1 MKRTIVLTP
10 RRITIAAGALI
21 LLGLLVYLGVRQF
34 GPQKVYASL
43 DSVVAA
49 IQAEE
54 VRSILIKNDRILVT
68 MRDGE
73 EVEALKESGVSF
85 LETLDRLNV
94 TSVHRSSFDLSVAS
108 PSAWQRTSPILFALL
123 PLLLIGFFFFFILR
137 QAQSMGS
144 QTFNFGRSR
153 ARKSS
158 ENISNVSFDDV
169 AGNEEAKQ
177 ELEEV
182 VEFLKESERFL
193 ALGAR
198 IPKGVLL
205 VGQPGTGKT
214 LMAKAVAGEAGVPF
228 FTISGSEFVEM
239 FVGVGARRVRDLFAQ
254 ATKQAPCIVFV
265 DEIDAVGRR
274 RGAGMGGSHDERE
287 QTLNQILVEM
297 DGFGTD
303 TEVIVIAATN
313 RPDILDPAL
322 MRPGRFDR
330 RVTMDLPDMKGRRAI
345 LDVHIQGKP
354 LADDVDLDVI
364 ARESAGF
371 VGADLENL
379 VNEAA
384 IFAARHD
391 RTAISM
397 AELEEAIERVQVG
410 PERKSRLFTP
420 KEKEVLAYHHSG
432 HALVMHYLP
441 DHDPVHKITIIP
453 RGMQS
458 GGSRSL
464 PETETRLQN
473 NQMFNAVLAASLG
486 GRVAEQ
492 MRFGE
497 VTTES
502 ADDLDRVTKLARTM
516 ITQWGMSQ
524 DLGPIQYGHRDE
536 MVFLGSAITEYRNYG
551 ETTAASIDTEV
562 HDLVEAAAEKAQ
574 TILEEHE
581 DELHAVAA
589 YLLAHETIESDE
601 FIVILN
607 GELTADQ
614 TMETSPPMLAE
625 KRKAQQSAPP
635 AQDPK
640 EEEAPDKKG
649 LDLGDKPVPNPI

>member
-1 MKRTIVLTP
+1 
-10 RRITIAAGALI
+10 
-21 LLGLLVYLGVRQF
+21 
-34 GPQKVYASL
+34 
-43 DSVVAA
+43 
-49 IQAEE
+49 
-54 VRSILIKNDRILVT
+54 
-68 MRDGE
+68 
-73 EVEALKESGVSF
+73 
-85 LETLDRLNV
+85 
-94 TSVHRSSFDLSVAS
+94 
-108 PSAWQRTSPILFALL
+108 
-123 PLLLIGFFFFFILR
+123 
-137 QAQSMGS
+137 
-144 QTFNFGRSR
+144 
-153 ARKSS
+153 
-158 ENISNVSFDDV
+158 
-169 AGNEEAKQ
+169 
-177 ELEEV
+177 
-182 VEFLKESERFL
+182 
-193 ALGAR
+193 
-198 IPKGVLL
+198 
-205 VGQPGTGKT
+205 
-214 LMAKAVAGEAGVPF
+214 
-228 FTISGSEFVEM
+228 
-239 FVGVGARRVRDLFAQ
+239 
-254 ATKQAPCIVFV
+254 
-265 DEIDAVGRR
+265 
-274 RGAGMGGSHDERE
+274 
-287 QTLNQILVEM
+287 LVEM

-345 LDVHIQGKP
+345 LDVHIKGKP

-391 RTAISM
+391 HTVISM
-397 AELEEAIERVQVG
+397 TELEEAIERVQVG

-420 KEKEVLAYHHSG
+420 QEKEILAYHHSG

-464 PETETRLQN
+464 PETEIRLQN
-473 NQMFNAVLAASLG
+473 NQRFNAVLAASLG

-492 MRFGE
+492 MQFGE

-502 ADDLDRVTKLARTM
+502 TDDLDKVTKLARTM
-516 ITQWGMSQ
+516 ITQWGMSKE
-524 DLGPIQYGHRDE
+524 LGPIQYGHRDE

-551 ETTAASIDTEV
+551 ETTAASIDAEV
-562 HDLVEAAAEKAQ
+562 HDLVETAAAQAR
-574 TILEEHE
+574 TILEEHQ

-589 YLLAHETIESDE
+589 YLLVHETIERDE
-601 FIVILN
+601 FIAILD

-614 TMETSPPMLAE
+614 TMETAPPVRVE
-625 KRKAQQSAPP
+625 EQAQPSVPP
-635 AQDPK
+635 AQGPK
-640 EEEAPDKKG
+640 EEETPDKKG

>member
-1 MKRTIVLTP
+1 MKGTIVLTP
-10 RRITIAAGALI
+10 RKIAIAAGTLI
-21 LLGLLVYLGVRQF
+21 LLGLLVYTAMRQF

-49 IQAEE
+49 IQAER
-54 VRSILIKNDRILVT
+54 VQSILIRDDRILVS
-68 MRDGE
+68 MRNGE
-73 EVEALKESGVSF
+73 TAEALKESGVSF
-85 LETLDRLNV
+85 LETLDQLNV
-94 TSVHRSSFDLSVAS
+94 TSSQRNSFDLKVAS
-108 PSAWQRTSPILFALL
+108 PTSWQRSSPILFALL

-137 QAQSMGS
+137 QAQSMGN

-153 ARKSS
+153 ARKTS
-158 ENISNVSFDDV
+158 ENLSDVSFDDV
-169 AGNEEAKQ
+169 AGNEEAKL

-182 VEFLKESERFL
+182 VEFLKESERFV

-330 RVTMDLPDMKGRRAI
+330 LVTMDLPDMRGRRAI
-345 LDVHIQGKP
+345 LDVHIKGKP
-354 LADDVDLDVI
+354 LAEDVDLDVI

-384 IFAARHD
+384 IYAARYD
-391 RTAISM
+391 RKEISM
-397 AELEEAIERVQVG
+397 VELEEAIERVQVG
-410 PERKSRLFTP
+410 PERKSRLYTAR
-420 KEKEVLAYHHSG
+420 EREILAYHHSG

-453 RGMQS
+453 RGMKS
-458 GGSRSL
+458 GSSRSL
-464 PETETRLQN
+464 PETEVRLQN
-473 NQMFNAVLAASLG
+473 NLKFNSVLSASLG

-492 MRFGE
+492 MQFGE

-502 ADDLDRVTKLARTM
+502 TDDLDRVTKLARTM
-516 ITQWGMSQ
+516 ITQWGMSRK
-524 DLGPIQYGHRDE
+524 LGPIQYGHREE

-551 ETTAASIDTEV
+551 ETTAADIDTEV
-562 HDLVEAAAEKAQ
+562 QNLVETAAQKARS
-574 TILEEHE
+574 ILEEHKV
-581 DELHAVAA
+581 ELDAVAS
-589 YLLAHETIESDE
+589 YLLVHETIESDE
-601 FIVILN
+601 FIAILN
-607 GELTADQ
+607 GELEVNKRAETA
-614 TMETSPPMLAE
+614 SPGHVAE
-625 KRKAQQSAPP
+625 EIQPSTPP
-635 AQDPK
+635 AQDTK
-640 EEEAPDKKG
+640 EERPQGKKG
-649 LDLGDKPVPNPI
+649 IELGDNTVPNPI

>member
-1 MKRTIVLTP
+1 MKGNIVLTP
-10 RRITIAAGALI
+10 RRIAMATGALI
-21 LLGLLVYLGVRQF
+21 LLGLLVYWGIRQF

-43 DSVVAA
+43 DAVVAA

-54 VRSILIKNDRILVT
+54 VRSILLKDNRILVT
-68 MRDGE
+68 KRNGE
-73 EVEALKESGVSF
+73 EVEALKEAGFSF
-85 LETLDRLNV
+85 LETLDQLNV
-94 TSVHRSSFDLSVAS
+94 TAAQRSSFDLRVAS
-108 PSAWQRTSPILFALL
+108 PSTWQRTSPILFALL

-158 ENISNVSFDDV
+158 ESISNVSFDDV

-322 MRPGRFDR
+322 LRPGRFDR
-330 RVTMDLPDMKGRRAI
+330 RVTMDLPDRKGRKAI
-345 LDVHIQGKP
+345 LDVHSKGKP

-391 RTAISM
+391 RKTISM
-397 AELEEAIERVQVG
+397 AELEEAIERVQAG
-410 PERKSRLFTP
+410 PERKSRLYTSR
-420 KEKEVLAYHHSG
+420 EREVLAYHHSG

-441 DHDPVHKITIIP
+441 DHDPVHKLTIIP

-473 NQMFNAVLAASLG
+473 NRMFSAVLAARLG
-486 GRVAEQ
+486 GRIAEQ
-492 MRFGE
+492 MQFGE

-516 ITQWGMSQ
+516 ITQWGMSKE
-524 DLGPIQYGHRDE
+524 LGPIQYGHREE
-536 MVFLGSAITEYRNYG
+536 MVFLGSEITEYRNYG
-551 ETTAASIDTEV
+551 ETTAASIDMEV
-562 HDLVEAAAEKAQ
+562 HNLVETAAQKAR
-574 TILEEHE
+574 TILEEHQ
-581 DELHAVAA
+581 DKLHAVAA

-601 FIVILN
+601 FVAILK

-614 TMETSPPMLAE
+614 KKAMVSPVPVE
-625 KRKAQQSAPP
+625 GQAQPSTPP
-635 AQDPK
+635 AQGP
-640 EEEAPDKKG
+640 EEKAAPDQQG

>member
-1 MKRTIVLTP
+1 MKGTIVLTP
-10 RRITIAAGALI
+10 KRMAIAAGALV
-21 LLGLLVYLGVRQF
+21 LLGLLTFLSIRQF
-34 GPQKVYASL
+34 GPQKSYSSL
-43 DSVVAA
+43 DSVVAS

-54 VRSILIKNDRILVT
+54 VQNVLVRDNRIQIT
-68 MRDGE
+68 MRNGDKT
-73 EVEALKESGVSF
+73 EALKESGIPF
-85 LETLDRLNV
+85 LETLDQLNV
-94 TSVHRSSFDLSVAS
+94 DSAQRNSFNLRVAN
-108 PSAWQRTSPILFALL
+108 PTTWQRTSPILFALL

-158 ENISNVSFDDV
+158 ENVSDVSFDDV

-182 VEFLKESERFL
+182 VEFLKESERFV

-214 LMAKAVAGEAGVPF
+214 LMAKAVAGEAEVPF

-330 RVTMDLPDMKGRRAI
+330 QVTMDLPDVKGRRAI
-345 LDVHIQGKP
+345 LDVHIKGKP
-354 LADDVDLDVI
+354 LAEEVDLDVI

-384 IFAARHD
+384 IFAARHN
-391 RTAISM
+391 RTEISM
-397 AELEEAIERVQVG
+397 VELEEAIERVQVG
-410 PERKSRLFTP
+410 SERKSRLYTA
-420 KEKEVLAYHHSG
+420 KEREVLAYHHGG

-441 DHDPVHKITIIP
+441 DHDPVHKVTIVP

-458 GGSRSL
+458 GSSRSL

-473 NQMFNAVLAASLG
+473 NKKFNAVLVASLG

-492 MRFGE
+492 LQFGE
-497 VTTES
+497 ITTES
-502 ADDLDRVTKLARTM
+502 IDDLDRVTKLARTM
-516 ITQWGMSQ
+516 ITQWGMSK

-536 MVFLGSAITEYRNYG
+536 LVFLGSEITEYRNYG
-551 ETTAASIDTEV
+551 ESTAANIDGEV
-562 HDLVEAAAEKAQ
+562 HDLVETSAQKARA
-574 TILEEHE
+574 ILEVHKE
-581 DELHAVAA
+581 ELDAIAS

-601 FIVILN
+601 FVAILK
-607 GELTADQ
+607 GELKADQ
-614 TMETSPPMLAE
+614 PLEANSSALVEEETHP
-625 KRKAQQSAPP
+625 APP
-635 AQDPK
+635 SAKVSEDEK
-640 EEEAPDKKG
+640 EQKEKG
-649 LDLGDKPVPNPI
+649 LELGDNTVPNPI

>member
-1 MKRTIVLTP
+1 MKGTIVLTP
-10 RRITIAAGALI
+10 RKIAIAAGTLI
-21 LLGLLVYLGVRQF
+21 LLGLLVYSGMRQF

-49 IQAEE
+49 IQAEK
-54 VRSILIKNDRILVT
+54 VQSIVIRDDRILVSL
-68 MRDGE
+68 RSGE
-73 EVEALKESGVSF
+73 TTEALKESGVSF
-85 LETLDRLNV
+85 LETLDQLNV
-94 TSVHRSSFDLSVAS
+94 TSAQRNSFDLKVAS
-108 PSAWQRTSPILFALL
+108 PTAWQRSSPILFALL

-158 ENISNVSFDDV
+158 ENLSDVSFDDV
-169 AGNEEAKQ
+169 AGNDEAKL
-177 ELEEV
+177 ELQEV
-182 VEFLKESERFL
+182 VEFLKESERFV

-330 RVTMDLPDMKGRRAI
+330 QVTMDLPDMRGRRAI
-345 LDVHIQGKP
+345 LDVHIKGKP
-354 LADDVDLDVI
+354 LSEDVDLDVI
-364 ARESAGF
+364 ARETAGF

-384 IFAARHD
+384 IFAARYD
-391 RTAISM
+391 RKEISM

-410 PERKSRLFTP
+410 PERKSRLYTAR
-420 KEKEVLAYHHSG
+420 EKKILAYHHSG

-464 PETETRLQN
+464 PETEARLQN
-473 NQMFNAVLAASLG
+473 NLKFNSVLAASLG
-486 GRVAEQ
+486 GQVAEQ
-492 MRFGE
+492 MQFGE

-502 ADDLDRVTKLARTM
+502 TDDLDRVTKLARTM
-516 ITQWGMSQ
+516 ITQWGMSKN
-524 DLGPIQYGHRDE
+524 LGPIQYGHREE
-536 MVFLGSAITEYRNYG
+536 MVFLGSEITEYRNYG
-551 ETTAASIDTEV
+551 ETTAANIDIEV
-562 HDLVEAAAEKAQ
+562 HNLVETAAQMARS
-574 TILEEHE
+574 ILEEHKL
-581 DELHAVAA
+581 ELDAVAS
-589 YLLAHETIESDE
+589 YLLVHETIESAE
-601 FIVILN
+601 FIAILN
-607 GELTADQ
+607 GELRDN
-614 TMETSPPMLAE
+614 MLPETSPP
-625 KRKAQQSAPP
+625 AQLEEVIQPSAPP
-635 AQDPK
+635 AQDS
-640 EEEAPDKKG
+640 EEERSQGKKG
-649 LDLGDKPVPNPI
+649 IELGDNTVPYPI

>member
-10 RRITIAAGALI
+10 RRIAMAAGALI
-21 LLGLLVYLGVRQF
+21 LLGLLVYLGIRQF
-34 GPQKVYASL
+34 RPQKIYASL

-54 VRSILIKNDRILVT
+54 VQSVLIKGNRILVT
-68 MRDGE
+68 KRNGDE
-73 EVEALKESGVSF
+73 LEALKESGVSF
-85 LETLDRLNV
+85 LETLDQL
-94 TSVHRSSFDLSVAS
+94 SVITAQRGSFDLSVAS
-108 PSAWQRTSPILFALL
+108 PSTWQRTSPILFALL

-137 QAQSMGS
+137 QAQNVGS

-153 ARKSS
+153 VRKSA
-158 ENISNVSFDDV
+158 ENISDVSFADV

-182 VEFLKESERFL
+182 VEFLRESERFL

-239 FVGVGARRVRDLFAQ
+239 FVGVGARRVRDLFSQ

-330 RVTMDLPDMKGRRAI
+330 RVTMDLPDRRGRRAI

-391 RTAISM
+391 RTTISM

-410 PERKSRLFTP
+410 PERKSRLYTA
-420 KEKEVLAYHHSG
+420 KEREVLAYHHSG

-473 NQMFNAVLAASLG
+473 NRMFNAMLAASLG

-492 MRFGE
+492 MQFGE

-502 ADDLDRVTKLARTM
+502 TDDLDRVTKLARTM
-516 ITQWGMSQ
+516 ITQWGMST

-562 HDLVEAAAEKAQ
+562 HALVEAAAAKARL
-574 TILEEHE
+574 ILEEHQ
-581 DELHAVAA
+581 DDLHAVAA
-589 YLLAHETIESDE
+589 YLLAHETIERAE
-601 FIVILN
+601 FIAILN
-607 GELTADQ
+607 GELTVDQ
-614 TMETSPPMLAE
+614 PREPAPPVRVE
-625 KRKAQQSAPP
+625 GKAPQSAPP
-635 AQDPK
+635 SQDLQEK
-640 EEEAPDKKG
+640 EASGKKG

>member
-1 MKRTIVLTP
+1 MKGTIVLTP
-10 RRITIAAGALI
+10 RRLAIAAGALI
-21 LLGLLVYLGVRQF
+21 LLGLLTFMSIRQF
-34 GPQKVYASL
+34 GPQKNFTSL
-43 DSVVAA
+43 DSVIAS

-54 VRSILIKNDRILVT
+54 IQDILVRDNRIQIT
-68 MRDGE
+68 MRNGE
-73 EVEALKESGVSF
+73 KTEALKESGIPF
-85 LETLDRLNV
+85 LETLDQLNV
-94 TSVHRSSFDLSVAS
+94 DSAQRKSFTLRVAN
-108 PSAWQRTSPILFALL
+108 PTAWQRTSPILFALL

-158 ENISNVSFDDV
+158 ENVSDVSFEDV

-182 VEFLKESERFL
+182 VEFLKESERFV

-330 RVTMDLPDMKGRRAI
+330 QVTMDLPDVKGRRAI
-345 LDVHIQGKP
+345 LDVHIKGKP
-354 LADDVDLDVI
+354 LAEDVDLDVI

-384 IFAARHD
+384 IFAARFD
-391 RTAISM
+391 RTEISM
-397 AELEEAIERVQVG
+397 EELEEAIERVQVG
-410 PERKSRLFTP
+410 PERKARLYTA
-420 KEKEVLAYHHSG
+420 KEREVLAYHHGG
-432 HALVMHYLP
+432 HAVVMHYLP
-441 DHDPVHKITIIP
+441 DHDPVHKVTIVP

-458 GGSRSL
+458 GSSRSL

-473 NQMFNAVLAASLG
+473 NNKFKAVLVASLG

-492 MRFGE
+492 MQFGE

-502 ADDLDRVTKLARTM
+502 IDDLDRVTKLARTM
-516 ITQWGMSQ
+516 ITQWGMSEE
-524 DLGPIQYGHRDE
+524 LGPIQYGQRDE
-536 MVFLGSAITEYRNYG
+536 MVFLGSEITEYRNYG
-551 ETTAASIDTEV
+551 ETTAANIDAEV
-562 HDLVEAAAEKAQ
+562 HHIVEAAVQQAHS
-574 TILEEHE
+574 ILEEHR
-581 DELHAVAA
+581 DELDAVAT

-601 FIVILN
+601 FAAILK
-607 GELTADQ
+607 GELKADQ
-614 TMETSPPMLAE
+614 PLEASPLA
-625 KRKAQQSAPP
+625 SA
-635 AQDPK
+635 
-640 EEEAPDKKG
+640 EEEIQPTSSSPQGSEDEKERNEKG
-649 LDLGDKPVPNPI
+649 LDLGDNTVPNPI

>member
-1 MKRTIVLTP
+1 MKTPIVLSP
-10 RRITIAAGALI
+10 RRIAVG
-21 LLGLLVYLGVRQF
+21 LGLLILTAVAGYLAVRIF

-43 DSVVAA
+43 DSVVAS

-54 VRSILIKNDRILVT
+54 VRSILIKDDRILIT
-68 MRDGE
+68 MRSGE
-73 EVEALKESGVSF
+73 LQEALKEPGVPF
-85 LETLDRLNV
+85 LETLEKLNI
-94 TSVHRSSFDLSVAS
+94 TTAQRQSFALSVAS
-108 PSAWQRTSPILFALL
+108 PTAWQRVSPVLFALL

-137 QAQSMGS
+137 QAQNMGS

-153 ARKSS
+153 ARKSV
-158 ENISNVSFDDV
+158 ENVSDVTFADV
-169 AGNEEAKQ
+169 AGNEEAKL

-239 FVGVGARRVRDLFAQ
+239 FVGVGARRVRDLFGQ
-254 ATKQAPCIVFV
+254 AAKQAPCIVFV

-297 DGFGTD
+297 DGFGTE

-330 RVTMDLPDMKGRRAI
+330 RVTMDIPDMKGRRAI
-345 LDVHIQGKP
+345 LDVHVKGKP
-354 LADDVDLDVI
+354 LAPEVDLDVI

-384 IFAARHD
+384 IYAARFD
-391 RTAISM
+391 RKSISM
-397 AELEEAIERVQVG
+397 AELEEAIERVQIG
-410 PERKSRLFTP
+410 PERKSRLFTQ
-420 KEKEVLAYHHSG
+420 KEREVLAYHHSG
-432 HALVMHYLP
+432 HALAMHYLP
-441 DHDPVHKITIIP
+441 EHDPVHKITIIP

-464 PETETRLQN
+464 PETDIQLRN
-473 NQMFNAVLAASLG
+473 NESFKAVLAASLG
-486 GRVAEQ
+486 GRIAEQ
-492 MRFGE
+492 MKFGE

-516 ITQWGMSQ
+516 VTQWGMSE
-524 DLGPIQYGHRDE
+524 DLGPIQFGHRDE

-551 ETTAASIDTEV
+551 ESTAASIDAEV
-562 HDLVEAAAEKAQ
+562 HDLVESAAR
-574 TILEEHE
+574 TVRSILEEHE
-581 DELHAVAA
+581 EELDRVAA
-589 YLLAHETIESDE
+589 YLLVHETIEAGE
-601 FIVILN
+601 FEALIKGSLS
-607 GELTADQ
+607 LDHTA
-614 TMETSPPMLAE
+614 
-625 KRKAQQSAPP
+625 
-635 AQDPK
+635 
-640 EEEAPDKKG
+640 EEAPSQTTEEGAQPSAAPQPASSEEAPPDKKG
-649 LDLGDKPVPNPI
+649 LDLGDNTVPNPI